1 MKFIYNKKGC
11 IIMLFEPIE
20 IAGLHIPNRF
30 VRSATHEWLAGED
43 GTPTPAIG
51 DMYEE
56 LAKYEV
62 GLIISGY
69 SYVNPAGKSSQRQQ
83 GIYDDRFIGPY
94 RQITERVHKY
104 GSKIALQV
112 VHGGRQAL
120 ATPEYPHALAPS
132 AVKDSSSGIT
142 PHAMTEEQIQQTI
155 EDFAQAVRRAQ
166 AAGFDAVQLHIA
178 HGFLLSS
185 FISPYTNQRNDK
197 WGGSVENRTRI
208 IVDIIRRA
216 RELVGGDLP
225 IMAKMNATDGFGD
238 RGLDAPE
245 CVDVAAALESA
256 GVCAIEVSGG
266 IFEAGEVMSRPGINS
281 PEEEAYFREYARM
294 IKQGVGI
301 PVMLVGGLRSMG
313 VMEQM
318 LASGCADMVSLCRP
332 LIREP
337 DLVVKFRDGA
347 QEAECTSCNEC
358 FDESGVRCNSR

>member
-1 MKFIYNKKGC
+1 
-11 IIMLFEPIE
+11 MLFEPID
-20 IAGLHIPNRF
+20 INGLHIPNRF
-30 VRSATHEWLAGED
+30 VRSATHEWLAEED

-69 SYVNPAGKSSQRQQ
+69 SYVDPAGKSSQRQQ

-94 RQITERVHKY
+94 SKITERVHKY

-120 ATPEYPHALAPS
+120 VTQEYPQTMAPS
-132 AVKDSSSGIT
+132 AVKDTSSGKM
-142 PHAMTEEQIQQTI
+142 PRAMTEKQILATI
-155 EDFAQAVRRAQ
+155 EDFARSVCRAQ
-166 AAGFDAVQLHIA
+166 AASFDAVQLHVA

-185 FISPYTNQRNDK
+185 FISPYTNRRTDK

-208 IVDIIRRA
+208 IAEIIRRG
-216 RELVGGDLP
+216 RELVGEDFP
-225 IMAKMNATDGFGD
+225 IMVKMNATDGFGD
-238 RGLDAPE
+238 KGLDAPE
-245 CVDVAAALESA
+245 CVEIAGALEKA

-266 IFEAGEVMSRPGINS
+266 ISEAGEVMSRRGINV
-281 PEEEAYFREYARM
+281 PGREAYFRDYARM

-301 PVMLVGGLRSMG
+301 PVMLVGGMRSRAL
-313 VMEQM
+313 MEEM
-318 LASGCADMVSLCRP
+318 LEGGYADMVSLSRP

-337 DLVVKFRDGA
+337 DIVVKFREGA
-347 QEAECTSCNEC
+347 MEAECTSCNRC
-358 FDESGVRCNSR
+358 FDESGVKCNSGR

>member
-1 MKFIYNKKGC
+1 
-11 IIMLFEPIE
+11 MLFKPIE

-43 GTPTPAIG
+43 GTPTPSIG

-62 GLIISGY
+62 GFIISGY

-94 RQITERVHKY
+94 RQITGRVHQY
-104 GSKIALQV
+104 GSKIALQI

-120 ATPEYPHALAPS
+120 ATPEYPYALAPS

-142 PHAMTEEQIQQTI
+142 PQAMTGEQIQQTI
-155 EDFAQAVRRAQ
+155 EDFARAVRRAQ
-166 AAGFDAVQLHIA
+166 AAGFDAVQLHVA

-197 WGGSVENRTRI
+197 WGQSVENRTRI
-208 IVDIIRRA
+208 IVEIIRRS
-216 RELVGGDLP
+216 REMVGRDFP

-238 RGLDAPE
+238 KGLDAPE
-245 CVDVAAALESA
+245 CVDVAVALESA

-266 IFEAGEVMSRPGINS
+266 IFEAGDVMSRPGINS
-281 PEEEAYFREYARM
+281 PEDEAYFREYARM
-294 IKQGVGI
+294 IKQGVSI
-301 PVMLVGGLRSMG
+301 PVMLVGGLRSRA
-313 VMEQM
+313 VMEDM

-337 DLVVKFRDGA
+337 DLVVKFREGG
-347 QEAECTSCNEC
+347 QEAECTSCNRC
-358 FDESGVRCNSR
+358 SDESGVRCNGGLA

>member
-1 MKFIYNKKGC
+1 
-11 IIMLFEPIE
+11 MLFEPIE
-20 IAGLHIPNRF
+20 IAGLHFSNRF

-51 DMYEE
+51 EMYEE

-69 SYVNPAGKSSQRQQ
+69 SYVNPAGKSSERQQ

-104 GSKIALQV
+104 TSKIALQI

-120 ATPEYPHALAPS
+120 TTPEYPHALAPS

-142 PHAMTEEQIQQTI
+142 PQAMTKEQIHETI
-155 EDFAQAVRRAQ
+155 EDFARAVRRAQ
-166 AAGFDAVQLHIA
+166 TAGFDAVQLHVA

-185 FISPYTNQRNDK
+185 FISPYTNNRTDK

-216 RELVGGDLP
+216 RELVGEDFP

-238 RGLDAPE
+238 MGLDAPE
-245 CVDVAAALESA
+245 CVDLAVALESA
-256 GVCAIEVSGG
+256 GICAIEVSGG
-266 IFEAGEVMSRPGINS
+266 IFEAGEVMSRTGINS
-281 PEEEAYFREYARM
+281 QEREAYFREYARM

-301 PVMLVGGLRSMG
+301 PVILVGGLRSRT
-313 VMEQM
+313 VMEEM
-318 LASGCADMVSLCRP
+318 LASGYADMVSLCRP

-337 DLVVKFRDGA
+337 DLVVKFREGA
-347 QEAECTSCNEC
+347 HEVECVSCNGC
-358 FDESGVRCNSR
+358 FDESGVKCNSR